1 MNKPGSKVYSTSEA
15 MDATT
20 FDEAA
25 AVCEA
30 RKGSRAAFESLVG
43 AYQRRAYAI
52 AYGFVGNRE
61 DALELAQESF
71 ARAYKAMHRFD
82 TRMPFYPWLYRI
94 IKNACLNHLAKRRR
108 RGEVSLSA
116 LMESGYDPPARDSGP
131 LEDAERGELRHA
143 IAAAL
148 DLLSPDHQ
156 EILVLRHLQELSY
169 AEIASCLGVPQ
180 GTVMSRLHAARRKL
194 RGLLE
199 QAPEAGTGSR
209 ERR

>member
-1 MNKPGSKVYSTSEA
+1 MNKLGGQVYSTSEA

-20 FDEAA
+20 FDEAT
-25 AVCEA
+25 VICEA
-30 RKGSRAAFESLVG
+30 SRGSRAAFEALVG
-43 AYQRRAYAI
+43 AYQRKAYAI

-71 ARAYKAMHRFD
+71 ARAFKAMHRFD

-94 IKNACLNHLAKRRR
+94 IKNASLNHLAKRRR
-108 RGEVSLSA
+108 RGEVSLNA
-116 LMESGYDPPARDSGP
+116 LVASGYDVPARGGGP
-131 LEDAERGELRHA
+131 REDAERGELRHA

-148 DLLSPDHQ
+148 DRLSPDHR

-180 GTVMSRLHAARRKL
+180 GTVMSRLHAARGKL

-199 QAPEAGTGSR
+199 QAPEAGAGRS

>member
-1 MNKPGSKVYSTSEA
+1 MNKSGSRLYSTSEA

-30 RKGSRAAFESLVG
+30 RKGSRTAFETLVA

-82 TRMPFYPWLYRI
+82 TRMPLYPWLYRI

-108 RGEVSLSA
+108 RGEISLSA
-116 LMESGYDPPARDSGP
+116 LMASGYDPPARDGGP

-148 DLLSPDHQ
+148 DRLSPDHR

-194 RGLLE
+194 RALLE
-199 QAPEAGTGSR
+199 QAPEAGAGSR